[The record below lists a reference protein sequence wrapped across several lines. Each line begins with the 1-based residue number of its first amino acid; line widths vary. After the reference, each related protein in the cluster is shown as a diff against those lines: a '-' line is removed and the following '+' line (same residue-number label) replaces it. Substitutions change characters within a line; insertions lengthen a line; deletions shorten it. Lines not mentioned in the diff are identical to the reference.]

1 MPVALK
7 YQRTEYAKKIRKDYE
22 PGKIK
27 ERRCNMREYTLRT
40 DGLCNTI
47 TTVQKDNYIAVENKE
62 YLDICI
68 NDKGKVNKKP
78 QITHGYAPT
87 LVSEFHGNLPKVV
100 EVRCAAMRGRHNLE
114 GKTEQQIEV
123 RDDELSNTITTV
135 QKDGL
140 VIENFSETANELIFV
155 GGIESNKW
163 LDNGKNLS
171 RNYKQGYRVYDSD
184 GIACALTA
192 QGTGG
197 LGGYSGL
204 YLVREKR
211 S

>member
-1 MPVALK
+1 MYRWEVYRKFYQTTSGVNSACGEENILPAALK

-22 PGKIK
+22 AGKIQ
-27 ERRCNMREYTLRT
+27 ERRCNLREYTLRT

-47 TTVQKDNYIAVENKE
+47 TTVTKDNYIAVENKE

-100 EVRCAAMRGRHNLE
+100 EVRGAAMRGRYNSD

-123 RDDELSNTITTV
+123 RDDELSNAITTAT
-135 QKDGL
+135 KDSL
-140 VIENFSETANELIFV
+140 VV
-155 GGIESNKW
+155 
-163 LDNGKNLS
+163 
-171 RNYKQGYRVYDSD
+171 
-184 GIACALTA
+184 
-192 QGTGG
+192 
-197 LGGYSGL
+197 
-204 YLVREKR
+204 EKR
-211 S
+211 Q